1 VTKWQRVRPGTL
13 RGLWRWVRL
22 AGGVLVI
29 GLVVSRLGA
38 RPFLDGLRQ
47 VDTASVAAAL
57 TITAGTTVISAW
69 RWRLIA
75 AGLGLSIPLRNAVAS
90 YYRSQFLNSTLPGGV
105 MGDLHRGLLH
115 GRRADDVSRGLRSVA
130 WDRAAGQVVQV
141 TVAGV
146 ALLLLPSALRPPA
159 GITASLLLGL
169 AVLAGVAALVA
180 SALRRAEP
188 APGHRVRR
196 ALAADA
202 RAVVPDARAGT
213 AIVITSLLVVAG
225 HVAVFLVAAH
235 AAGVAASTSELVSIA
250 LLVLLATTL
259 PTSVGGWGPREGV
272 AAWAFAAAGL
282 SAAQGVETATVFGVL
297 GLVAALPGAAVLLA
311 ARRPS
316 PPSRCPAPAPPTEAR
331 SLVSIGA
338 GRLADG

>member
-1 VTKWQRVRPGTL
+1 VTTWLRVRPGTL

-29 GLVVSRLGA
+29 GLIVSRLGA
-38 RPFLDGLRQ
+38 RPFVDGLRQ
-47 VDTASVAAAL
+47 VDTASMAAAL
-57 TITAGTTVISAW
+57 AITAATTVVSSW
-69 RWRLIA
+69 RWRMIA
-75 AGLGLSIPLRNAVAS
+75 AGLGLSISLRSAVAS

-105 MGDLHRGLLH
+105 VGDLHRGLLH
-115 GRRADDVSRGLRSVA
+115 GRRTDDVSRGLRSVA
-130 WDRAAGQVVQV
+130 WDRAAGQAVQL

-146 ALLLLPSALRPPA
+146 ALVLLPSALRPHA
-159 GITASLLLGL
+159 GTTASLLVGL
-169 AVLAGVAALVA
+169 TILAGVAALVT
-180 SALRRAEP
+180 STVRRVEP
-188 APGHRVRR
+188 ARGHRVRR
-196 ALAADA
+196 VLAADA
-202 RAVVPDARAGT
+202 RAVVPNARAGT
-213 AIVITSLLVVAG
+213 AIAIASLLVVAG

-235 AAGVAASTSELVSIA
+235 AAGVAASTSELVPIA

-282 SAAQGVETATVFGVL
+282 GAAQGVETATVFGVL
-297 GLVAALPGAAVLLA
+297 GLVATLPGAAVLLA

-316 PPSRCPAPAPPTEAR
+316 APPRCPAPAPPAQVR
-331 SLVSIGA
+331 SLVSVGP